1 MDKDYITVKEFVEL
15 AGVSQQSIYQ
25 RIKKPHNPIQP
36 YLKEINSKTYIRKTA
51 LQDLYSNDTRQ
62 EERIEPTER
71 ILDILEKQLAEK
83 DRQIQEKD
91 NQIKSLLKSLE
102 DTQRLLD
109 QQQQLKAMETKLLT
123 DMKESAATAQEENSE
138 STEIEPEEKSEAI
151 EQKPETK
158 KGFFRRFFGY

>member
-1 MDKDYITVKEFVEL
+1 MDKDYITVKEFAEL

-83 DRQIQEKD
+83 DKQIE
-91 NQIKSLLKSLE
+91 SLLKSLE

-123 DMKESAATAQEENSE
+123 DMKESAATAQEKDSE
-138 STEIEPEEKSEAI
+138 STESEPEEKSETI